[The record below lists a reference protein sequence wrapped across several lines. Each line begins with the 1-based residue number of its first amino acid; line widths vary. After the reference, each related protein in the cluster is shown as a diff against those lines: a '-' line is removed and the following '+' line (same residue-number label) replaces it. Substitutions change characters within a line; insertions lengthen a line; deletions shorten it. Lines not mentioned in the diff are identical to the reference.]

1 MPSAA
6 NEPFLQKL
14 RVVHQQ
20 LADALDQK
28 DWVQMGKVDQNI
40 NRYLR
45 GLAERPRSAELRDAE
60 RQLQQLHSR
69 AMAACADACE
79 DLRQVL
85 HSHRQHSEGRAAY
98 SYVDLSQG
106 EE

>member
-1 MPSAA
+1 MPPAA
-6 NEPFLQKL
+6 DEPLLQKL
-14 RVVHQQ
+14 HVAHKQ

-28 DWVQMGKVDQNI
+28 DWVRMGKIDQSI
-40 NRYLR
+40 NGCLR
-45 GLAERPRSAELRDAE
+45 QLAEGPRTAQLRDAE
-60 RQLQQLHSR
+60 RQLQQLHSC

-85 HSHRQHSEGRAAY
+85 QSHRQHSEGRAAY
-98 SYVDLSQG
+98 SQVDLSQG